1 MCYGFNNKFISN
13 VGIKEDVG
21 FLLNASGTS
30 VSVIENILVAPMDY
44 PGQKNVHRAV
54 VHRMI
59 NGERSDVPPQI
70 LNIVP
75 FIVCITQSLAHAKFL
90 LKSHG
95 LILIFVHAFKGWSL
109 VKESVK
115 NLFFNCKV
123 PEACMFIN
131 LLDDVIPLVLDFYPI
146 IFRSGCWEVYE
157 EAMLRMW
164 KFFIDTVISQN
175 MLNMKFDDDKDNGED
190 LEPWR
195 TR

>member
-75 FIVCITQSLAHAKFL
+75 FIV
-90 LKSHG
+90 
-95 LILIFVHAFKGWSL
+95 
-109 VKESVK
+109 
-115 NLFFNCKV
+115 